1 MHAERFLMLHA
12 LHLKRTSDDVACHKY
27 AVDVDI
33 IYLLLFLFGRN
44 VDIIKVTIL
53 VIQELYLG
61 FVESG
66 PIST

>member
-44 VDIIKVTIL
+44 VDII
-53 VIQELYLG
+53 
-61 FVESG
+61 
-66 PIST
+66 